1 MFLQPVKIFTSS
13 RCIYDQ
19 QKFFVVD
26 PVNDQIINDSTMFVK
41 EESVLALPDLELV
54 DIICE
59 HEVEPCASSASLGN
73 QLSHLRHIEYVGI
86 LAQRVRF
93 LALACLVHAHE
104 RA

>member
-73 QLSHLRHIEYVGI
+73 QLSHVRNIENADI
-86 LAQRVRF
+86 LPHEIGRASCRERV
-93 LALACLVHAHE
+93 
-104 RA
+104 